1 MKDSLAFKLRR
12 KMKIN
17 HDHILWSSA
26 RVRTSRDAAGTLRS
40 SRGGN
45 VDLCAEECRSS
56 SERKE
61 NSKQRKQDIGGT
73 ETETRAHLLT

>member
-12 KMKIN
+12 KTKIN

-40 SRGGN
+40 SSGGN
-45 VDLCAEECRSS
+45 VDLCAEECRSQRSS

-61 NSKQRKQDIGGT
+61 NSKQRK
-73 ETETRAHLLT
+73 